1 MHWKNPISIYQE
13 TSIYSIESLHLLM
26 NSLEILNKYNSKLEE
41 MIFSNE
47 DYQKTIQM
55 EYKSKLEII
64 HQHLPKWL
72 KYFIR
77 ILNRQKD

>member
-1 MHWKNPISIYQE
+1 MHWKNPISIDQE

-26 NSLEILNKYNSKLEE
+26 NYLEILNKYNSKLEE

-64 HQHLPKWL
+64 HQHHPKSL
-72 KYFIR
+72 KYFIGY
-77 ILNRQKD
+77 